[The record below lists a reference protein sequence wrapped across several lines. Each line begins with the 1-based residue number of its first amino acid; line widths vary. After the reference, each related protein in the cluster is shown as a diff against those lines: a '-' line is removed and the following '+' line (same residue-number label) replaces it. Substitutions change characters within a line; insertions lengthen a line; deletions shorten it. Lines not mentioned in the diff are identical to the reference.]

1 MILDRLGEQEAAA
14 QLRVCCGAHRW
25 IEGMLAARPFG
36 SAERAQEE
44 ADQIWRGLGPAD
56 WLEAFDHHPRIG
68 ERKTVAPQ
76 DTTAAARSSNEQAQV
91 TTADAEVKKRLAQV
105 NAEYEQRFGFIYIVS
120 AAGRTGEELLAIAR
134 ERMHN
139 DRDTELRVAAE
150 EQRKIM
156 QLRLAKLLEMT

>member
-1 MILDRLGEQEAAA
+1 MMIDRLGDSAATA
-14 QLRVCCGAHRW
+14 QLRACCGAHRW

-36 SAERAQEE
+36 SAERAREE
-44 ADQIWRGLGPAD
+44 ADRVWKRLGPAD
-56 WLEAFDHHPRIG
+56 WLEAFNHHPRIG

-91 TTADAEVKKRLAQV
+91 TKASAELKKQLAHV
-105 NAEYEQRFGFIYIVS
+105 NADYERRFGFIYIVS
-120 AAGRTGEELLAIAR
+120 AAGRSAEELLSIAR
-134 ERMHN
+134 DRLQN

-156 QLRLAKLLEMT
+156 QLRLATLLETT